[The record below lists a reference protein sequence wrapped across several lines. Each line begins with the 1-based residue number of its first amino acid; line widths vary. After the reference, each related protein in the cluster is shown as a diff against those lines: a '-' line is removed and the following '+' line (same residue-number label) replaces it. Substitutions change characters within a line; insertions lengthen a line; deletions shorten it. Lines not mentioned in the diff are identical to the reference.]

1 MESAYLIISD
11 GDGERNLPLGDG
23 RAWKIGRHESCEVK
37 FQSNVVSRQHAMLQL
52 DDNGDY
58 ILIDLGSRNGSFV
71 NGQRVAI
78 PVTLHN
84 GDEISV
90 GDCRV
95 IFHAPETKKVSAPAE
110 DPKAVDMS
118 ATKALFS
125 VKETSVLVVDVRG
138 FTVLTQ
144 KVGHDLLCQV
154 IGTFFRKGGVILQS
168 RHSWAQKYIG
178 DAIMAVW
185 VHKNPEAK
193 KHDIV
198 GIIHSLVELADMAAT
213 LQPEFGLAEPI
224 RIGAGINS
232 GMAAIGNTGG
242 GQNADYTALG
252 DTVNA
257 TFRYETATKEAGTD
271 VLIGPETHAVLK
283 GLVGE
288 AFKPY
293 TVNLKGY
300 DKPAN
305 LFGITFAEMRELAAK
320 LPETAN
326 QG

>member
-1 MESAYLIISD
+1 MDSAYLVVYD
-11 GDGERNLPLGDG
+11 VDGERNQPLGDG
-23 RAWKIGRHESCEVK
+23 RLWKIGRHESCEVR
-37 FQSNVVSRQHAMLQL
+37 FQSSVVSRQHAMLQL
-52 DDNGDY
+52 EDNGDY

-71 NGQRVAI
+71 NGQRVAV

-84 GDEISV
+84 DDEISI
-90 GDCRV
+90 GDCRLL
-95 IFHAPETKKVSAPAE
+95 FHAPETKQAAVAAE
-110 DPKAVDMS
+110 DQKAMDMS

-144 KVGHDLLCQV
+144 RVGHDLLCQV

-185 VHKNPEAK
+185 VHKNPEGK
-193 KHDIV
+193 KKDII
-198 GIIHSLVELADMAAT
+198 GILHSLVELADMAAT
-213 LQPEFGLAEPI
+213 LQPEFGLPEPI

-242 GQNADYTALG
+242 GQNNDYTALG

-283 GLVGE
+283 AMGPDL
-288 AFKPY
+288 FTPY

-305 LFGITFAEMRELAAK
+305 LFGISFADLRKFAEG
-320 LPETAN
+320 LPESTN
-326 QG
+326 

>member
-1 MESAYLIISD
+1 MESAFLQVSD
-11 GDGERNLPLGDG
+11 VDGEHNVPLGDG
-23 RAWKIGRHESCEVK
+23 RAWKIGRHETCEVK
-37 FQSNVVSRQHAMLQL
+37 FESNVVSRQHAMLQR
-52 DDNGDY
+52 DDGGEF

-71 NGQRVAI
+71 NGQRVAV
-78 PVTLHN
+78 PVALHN

-90 GDCRV
+90 GDCRLV
-95 IFHAPETKKVSAPAE
+95 FHAPEGKPAPAATE
-110 DPKAVDMS
+110 AKGQDMS

-144 KVGHDLLCQV
+144 RVGHDLLCQV

-185 VHKNPEAK
+185 VHKNAETK
-193 KHDIV
+193 RKDIV
-198 GIIHSLVELADMAAT
+198 GIVQSLVDLADMAAT
-213 LQPEFGLAEPI
+213 LQPEFDLPEPI

-242 GQNADYTALG
+242 GQNNDYTALG

-271 VLIGPETHAVLK
+271 VLIGPDTHAVLK
-283 GLVGE
+283 ALTGDV
-288 AFKPY
+288 FKPY
-293 TVNLKGY
+293 TVTLKGY
-300 DKPAN
+300 DKPAH
-305 LFGITFAEMRELAAK
+305 LFGITFPELRTLSEG
-320 LPETAN
+320 LPVS
-326 QG
+326 